1 MLQATTQSTAIQEGR
16 HRDARSNY
24 GITCPTT
31 AANGKYSLPYPFAA
45 LLFAAEGTAP
55 LVDSRTSEATEA
67 VAKRPDSRRREGR
80 DGRETAAEEE
90 VHEGRRRGGR
100 WGRGE
105 GGGGE
110 RGGRR
115 HGGASVVVCGWCSI
129 ASLILVSQRESRR
142 TRLNR
147 ALRIGRVIIFY
158 LLV

>member
-67 VAKRPDSRRREGR
+67 VAKRRDSRRREGR

-105 GGGGE
+105 VE
-110 RGGRR
+110 SAVAVAMEARQLLCV
-115 HGGASVVVCGWCSI
+115 GGALSLLLSWFPNGNLVERVSTARS
-129 ASLILVSQRESRR
+129 ASAV
-142 TRLNR
+142 
-147 ALRIGRVIIFY
+147 
-158 LLV
+158 